1 MKSGIC
7 ETRKLILKKTSNYL
21 RNSII
26 MFVLTIICFIY
37 GCMFYVSNQ
46 QNTKENFITN
56 ENVHMIQIM
65 GNIEKNQYK
74 ELSQEDISKIQK
86 IIEEK
91 KIDMDEIPIYKM
103 TGISSGD
110 DYESICIYGVSCQ
123 NAKYVCNTSM
133 EDNVLYIRED
143 EVKDRISINIQ
154 EVKEDEDGNIHTD
167 TMNTK
172 EYRIS
177 NVLKSRTSSAII
189 DMEDEQFVDYAFVTM
204 NTFQSIQQ
212 LVFTDETENIYDLLE
227 TIYVDVE
234 SVYDV
239 DKCAKLL
246 EENGYLIEY
255 TFDDFDAMSTTIK
268 KSTLFLNLL
277 LIIMVFSASVNLL
290 LSFGDYLKL
299 QQKDIGILKFY
310 GFSISNV
317 MKIYKGNV
325 NRIFRV
331 CELFAAIACMIMG
344 KLLQL
349 KNWWIVS
356 GGMLIVVII
365 GMLFLRFMVNH
376 IILKRIVTKDVLILV
391 KETKEFE

>member
-46 QNTKENFITN
+46 QNTKDNFITN